1 MGVPSV
7 PKVRFFAQSEKRPA
21 GVGRQ
26 SLELLERLREERE
39 QVTIIPEMRRRGF
52 ELRLGR
58 RRFGGYLGLLA
69 AQSIPYRAENGEIT
83 HAADWG
89 IAPYFGDR
97 FDILTFYDPFAWQ
110 HLDVYQKTPYEA
122 LRISL
127 YIPRILDARV
137 LVCPTEYVRE
147 RIRSLF
153 HREAR
158 VIPCGF
164 NTRDMFPRAV
174 ERRVRTALTV
184 GSDYPRKNLAIIL
197 RACALAGFRLITV
210 GAWNY
215 PGSERAAKSLAKSL
229 RVKMTDMGYVTDD
242 GLAKLYSSCVLVT
255 ASMDEGFGLTPL
267 EAMLCGAPVVA
278 SDIPAHRETLGMT
291 AHYFK
296 ADDADDLAFSLELAD
311 QDTGAELRAIR
322 RSNAARYSWVRM
334 LPKWLDLYRQVWEAR
349 ET

>member
-267 EAMLCGAPVVA
+267 EAMLCGGPVVA
-278 SDIPAHRETLGMT
+278 SSIPAHKETLGT
-291 AHYFK
+291 SAHYFEPM
-296 ADDADDLAFSLELAD
+296 DADDLAFALEMAEED
-311 QDTGAELRAIR
+311 RGEELRAIR
-322 RSNAARYSWVRM
+322 IANARRYSWIRV
-334 LPKWLDLYRQVWEAR
+334 LPRWLDLYRQVWEER
-349 ET
+349 N

>member
-1 MGVPSV
+1 MDVPSV
-7 PKVRFFAQSEKRPA
+7 PKVRYFAQSERRPA

-26 SLELLERLREERE
+26 SIELLERLQEERK
-39 QVTIIPEMRRRGF
+39 QVRVLPEMRRRGF
-52 ELRLGR
+52 ELRIGR

-69 AQSIPYRAENGEIT
+69 AQSVPYRAGNGART
-83 HAADWG
+83 PAADRG

-127 YIPRILDARV
+127 YIPRILHARV

-174 ERRVRTALTV
+174 ERHVRTALTV

-210 GAWNY
+210 
-215 PGSERAAKSLAKSL
+215 R
-229 RVKMTDMGYVTDD
+229 
-242 GLAKLYSSCVLVT
+242 
-255 ASMDEGFGLTPL
+255 
-267 EAMLCGAPVVA
+267 
-278 SDIPAHRETLGMT
+278 
-291 AHYFK
+291 
-296 ADDADDLAFSLELAD
+296 
-311 QDTGAELRAIR
+311 
-322 RSNAARYSWVRM
+322 
-334 LPKWLDLYRQVWEAR
+334 
-349 ET
+349 

>member
-26 SLELLERLREERE
+26 SLELLSRLREGSE
-39 QVTIIPEMRRRGF
+39 VKIIPEMRRRGF
-52 ELRLGR
+52 EFRIGR
-58 RRFGGYLGLLA
+58 RRFGGYLSLLA
-69 AQSIPYRAENGEIT
+69 AQSVPHRRGNGEIT

-110 HLDVYQKTPYEA
+110 HLDVYQKTAYEA

-127 YIPRILDARV
+127 YVPRILSARV

-147 RIRSLF
+147 RIRVLF
-153 HREAR
+153 NREAR
-158 VIPCGF
+158 VIPCGL
-164 NTRDMFPRAV
+164 NTRDLFPRPV
-174 ERRVRTALTV
+174 ERRDRTALTV

-197 RACALAGFRLITV
+197 KACALANFRLVTV

-215 PGSERAAKSLAKSL
+215 TGSEAAAKKLARSLK
-229 RVKMTDMGYVTDD
+229 VKMTDLGYVTDEE
-242 GLAKLYSSCVLVT
+242 LAKMYSSCVLVS

-267 EAMLCGAPVVA
+267 EAMACGGPVVA
-278 SDIPAHRETLGMT
+278 SDIPPHRETLGTT
-291 AHYFK
+291 AHYF
-296 ADDADDLAFSLELAD
+296 DPMDADDLAFSLELAEENR
-311 QDTGAELRAIR
+311 GEELRAIR
-322 RSNAARYSWVRM
+322 IANARRYSWIRI
-334 LPKWLDLYRQVWEAR
+334 LPKWLDLYRSVWESR